1 MPETRVQSLDRE
13 DPLEKGMATLSSM
26 PARRIP
32 WTEEPGGRCQK
43 DGAQISRTGGLLRR
57 GRENS
62 ELSLSL
68 STQAKGRPVRT
79 QPAGG
84 CRRAGERPQ
93 EEPTPGISG
102 LKSWEDS
109 IPVFQRPG
117 RVLCPDGLSGRRHHE
132 NRSRDVSL
140 QPTEILE

>member
-1 MPETRVQSLDRE
+1 MAQTVRDLPAMPETRVQSLDRE

-62 ELSLSL
+62 ELSVSQHT
-68 STQAKGRPVRT
+68 SKGKACEDTASGRPPESRRE
-79 QPAGG
+79 ASGG
-84 CRRAGERPQ
+84 TNPRHLRPQ
-93 EEPTPGISG
+93 ELGG
-102 LKSWEDS
+102 LHTCVSAA
-109 IPVFQRPG
+109 RP
-117 RVLCPDGLSGRRHHE
+117 CALS
-132 NRSRDVSL
+132 
-140 QPTEILE
+140 